1 MHITQQLHIIILI
14 KDIGEEQRM
23 KGYLLLLVAM
33 KNPAMDID
41 ELILE
46 LRKMSEEDQVRTLE
60 LLAGVR
66 YGL

>member
-1 MHITQQLHIIILI
+1 
-14 KDIGEEQRM
+14 M
-23 KGYLLLLVAM
+23 KGYLLLLVAI
-33 KNPAMDID
+33 KNPVVDID

>member
-1 MHITQQLHIIILI
+1 
-14 KDIGEEQRM
+14 M

-60 LLAGVR
+60 LLVGVR

>member
-1 MHITQQLHIIILI
+1 MHIAQLSHIIILI
-14 KDIGEEQRM
+14 KDKKGGTKM

-46 LRKMSEEDQVRTLE
+46 LRKMSEEDQLRTLE
-60 LLAGVR
+60 LLAGVE

>member
-1 MHITQQLHIIILI
+1 
-14 KDIGEEQRM
+14 M
-23 KGYLLLLVAM
+23 KGYLLLLVAI
-33 KNPAMDID
+33 KNPVVDID

-46 LRKMSEEDQVRTLE
+46 LRKMSEEDQVRTLK

>member
-1 MHITQQLHIIILI
+1 
-14 KDIGEEQRM
+14 M
-23 KGYLLLLVAM
+23 KGYLLLLVAI

-46 LRKMSEEDQVRTLE
+46 LRKMSEEDQVRTLK